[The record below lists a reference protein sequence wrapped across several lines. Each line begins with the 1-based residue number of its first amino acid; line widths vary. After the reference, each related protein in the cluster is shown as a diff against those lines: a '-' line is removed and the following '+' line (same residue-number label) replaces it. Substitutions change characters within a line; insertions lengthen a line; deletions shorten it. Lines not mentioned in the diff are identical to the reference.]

1 MGPLD
6 ADTVRASLLYLVVI
20 ALSLP
25 LWVVLLFPGRY
36 EEYLLSP
43 ALVVLIVF
51 GWLAVA
57 LGFVIGNY
65 LGV

>member
-25 LWVVLLFPGRY
+25 LWVVLLFPDRY
-36 EEYLLSP
+36 EQYLLSP

-51 GWLAVA
+51 GWLAVT